1 MAEIKFGASQLKN
14 PTPSH
19 INLWVKVFTVA
30 GAAFMGWAA
39 TNTMIGPNTKNIIN
53 SILGL
58 ALTLTNLLAPLF
70 GVDLSQK
77 SVPTSEVTAID
88 TDKLNNKPKP

>member
-1 MAEIKFGASQLKN
+1 MATIRFGFSQTSN

-30 GAAFMGWAA
+30 GAAFMGWMA
-39 TNTMIGPNTKNIIN
+39 TTNLIGPHTKDIIN

-88 TDKLNNKPKP
+88 TDKLNNNPKP

>member
-1 MAEIKFGASQLKN
+1 MPDIKFGASQLKN

-30 GAAFMGWAA
+30 GTAFIGWMA
-39 TNTMIGPNTKNIIN
+39 TNTMVGPNSKNIIN

-58 ALTLTNLLAPLF
+58 ALTLINVIAPLF
-70 GVDLSQK
+70 GVDINTK
-77 SVPTSEVTAID
+77 TVPSSEVTAID
-88 TDKLNNKPKP
+88 TDKLTDKKP

>member
-1 MAEIKFGASQLKN
+1 MAEIKFGASQLNN

-30 GAAFMGWAA
+30 GAAFMGWMA
-39 TNTMIGPNTKNIIN
+39 TNNLIGPNTKDIIN

-70 GVDLSQK
+70 GVDLNTK
-77 SVPTSEVTAID
+77 SVPSSQVTAID
-88 TDKLNNKPKP
+88 TDKINNKP